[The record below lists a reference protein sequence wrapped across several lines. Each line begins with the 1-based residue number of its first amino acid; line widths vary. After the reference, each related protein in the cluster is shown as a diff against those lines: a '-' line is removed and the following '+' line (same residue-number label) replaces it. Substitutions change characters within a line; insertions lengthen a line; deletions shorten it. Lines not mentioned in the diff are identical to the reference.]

1 MVICRASGI
10 QDKPLIRFT
19 VILIGLAIFAS
30 GATYGRY
37 GNFDPCDW
45 TAQDQAEATLIPKI
59 VWEGRLKAK
68 FLVKG
73 ISQPTYSDCML
84 AWWESRAEE
93 AVERTAEK
101 AVDKIRN

>member
-1 MVICRASGI
+1 VIKSIVIVIGI
-10 QDKPLIRFT
+10 
-19 VILIGLAIFAS
+19 AIFAA

-45 TAQDQAEATLIPKI
+45 NAQDHANATLIPKI

-73 ISQPTYSDCML
+73 ITDPTFKECVL
-84 AWWESRAEE
+84 AWWESRAED
-93 AVERTAEK
+93 AVEK
-101 AVDKIRN
+101 AADKTLEKIRP